1 MNIPITLT
9 VSMAAALLG
18 TILRKVYTDK
28 TGGST
33 AAVFLFNG
41 IGSLV
46 AALILFFWGGISSIS
61 PFTLILGA
69 VFGLVTAI
77 QTVTNL
83 KALEVGPLSYTTVI
97 ISCSTL
103 ISAISGA
110 LFFDETLAVAHII
123 GILLMLVSFALAV
136 ERKADEKK
144 ASARWLIYC
153 LVAFFCTGGIGI
165 MQKVHQSSAFKEE
178 LNAFLVIAFA
188 ISFVFS
194 MLCAAYLARKERTT
208 SHPISV
214 KGGMLWLLVGV
225 MLIAGACIAVNNKLN
240 LYLSGVM
247 DSAVFFPIVNGGG
260 LVLTTLAAL
269 VLFREKLTLKQ
280 WIGMICGIGSVIFLC
295 NPFA

>member
-1 MNIPITLT
+1 MSIPVTLI

-18 TILRKVYTDK
+18 TILRKLYTDK
-28 TGGST
+28 TQGST

-46 AALILFFWGGISSIS
+46 AALILFLWGGITTIS
-61 PFTLILGA
+61 PFTLILGS

-110 LFFDETLAVAHII
+110 LFFDESIEAAHGI

-165 MQKVHQSSAFKEE
+165 MQKVHQSSKVKEE

-194 MLCAAYLARKERTT
+194 MLCAAYMAKKERHDKKQPRPK
-208 SHPISV
+208 SALPWI
-214 KGGMLWLLVGV
+214 LAGV
-225 MLIAGACIAVNNKLN
+225 MLISGACIAVNNKLN

-269 VLFREKLTLKQ
+269 LIFRERLTPKQ
-280 WIGMICGIGSVIFLC
+280 WIGMLCGIASVIFLC